1 MKKYSKYTHV
11 IHLPPPPPP
20 HSRNQTHDLPVT
32 DWTVS
37 PLSYR

>member
-11 IHLPPPPPP
+11 IQPRPPP

-37 PLSYR
+37 PPSYR

>member
-11 IHLPPPPPP
+11 IHPPPLPP

-32 DWTVS
+32 DRTVS
-37 PLSYR
+37 PPSYR